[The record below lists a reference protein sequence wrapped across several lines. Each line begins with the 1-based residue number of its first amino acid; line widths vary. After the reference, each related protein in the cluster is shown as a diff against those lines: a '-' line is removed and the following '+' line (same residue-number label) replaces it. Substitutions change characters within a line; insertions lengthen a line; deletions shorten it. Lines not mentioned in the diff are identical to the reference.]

1 MTLENTFLRVDLD
14 PVTGGFHSLF
24 DKRSRR
30 EYVAAPDRALLFR
43 LMIPDT
49 DRACEHH
56 DGASPEVVLDGSQ
69 ARLTYRFAGGEA
81 VAALDLDGEAI
92 VARLRV
98 SSTGRLPVEEVMFPL
113 VRGLIPLPGARF
125 VWPHYQFRQFG
136 NLFGSDLGG
145 DHHSWN
151 EGAQKY
157 TGRYPH
163 WMTSAWM
170 DWGDEKGG
178 VALEG
183 RQADFSVMDFFVHKV
198 VEKTFDPIRRTLDM
212 MIVHP
217 RRIPPGKTYETPP
230 VRIVLHEGD
239 WHAVADEH
247 RRWLETWIGKPD
259 RPEKLAEAIGWHFF
273 FMKHQDGHVVNRYA
287 DLPKMAEAS
296 LAAGCPY
303 LLVFGWQT
311 GGHDNNYPYR
321 YVANEDWGGA
331 EALRR
336 ALKRCRA
343 MGVEVM
349 PFYNGTL
356 ANVELPEHREFG
368 YRWEAKSRSGHPYYA
383 GDWARHNFD
392 APTRNR
398 AMLHHEIC
406 PCQDYRPYFL
416 ETMRRIIQGYGFGN
430 TQLDQIAEKMLNC
443 YHPDHGH
450 EHPDRAFVDGLATLL
465 PKVRALIR
473 ELNPEGVMI
482 SEGLNDFTGQWCD
495 SSWDW
500 NALRTFPEPIL
511 FTIPWVFASLEV
523 DALEYGEVNRAFA
536 YKLHLDMK
544 IDGGDSPIT
553 RYPQFAA
560 FVKARA
566 ELRRRV
572 GEYYVYADFRD
583 EENIE
588 RLAADG
594 VITKVFHN
602 RPSRKVGIVIAETEG
617 KETVVR
623 LRNSWASGRGTA
635 TVVASDGSREQVQVS
650 DQITVP
656 IAPYEVRVVC
666 IEL

>member
-1 MTLENTFLRVDLD
+1 MTLENAFLRVDLD

-81 VAALDLDGEAI
+81 VATLDLDGEAI

-336 ALKRCRA
+336 ALERCRA

-450 EHPDRAFVDGLATLL
+450 EHPDRAFVDGLAALL

-500 NALRTFPEPIL
+500 NALRAFPEPIL

-617 KETVVR
+617 KKTVVR
-623 LRNSWASGRGTA
+623 LRNGWPSGRGTA
-635 TVVASDGSREQVQVS
+635 TVVASDGSGEQVQVS